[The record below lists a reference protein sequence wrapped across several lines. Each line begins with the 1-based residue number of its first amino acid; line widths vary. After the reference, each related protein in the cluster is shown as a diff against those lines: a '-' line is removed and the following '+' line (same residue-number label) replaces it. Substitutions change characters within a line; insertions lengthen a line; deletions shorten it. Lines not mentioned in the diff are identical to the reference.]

1 MGYLLNDGRMAG
13 GTLKEYDTVA
23 CKHCQ
28 AVIKVVKGARSGA
41 WCNLCFGPVCN
52 TAKCA
57 TRCEPFFKKIE
68 EKLRSAELMK
78 SMGIS

>member
-1 MGYLLNDGRMAG
+1 MGYLINDKRG
-13 GTLKEYDTVA
+13 GGGPLLEYDTVA

-28 AVIKVVKGARSGA
+28 AVIKVERGAKSGA
-41 WCNLCFGPVCN
+41 WCQLCFGAVCN

-68 EKLRSAELMK
+68 EKLKRLALFRSI
-78 SMGIS
+78 GI